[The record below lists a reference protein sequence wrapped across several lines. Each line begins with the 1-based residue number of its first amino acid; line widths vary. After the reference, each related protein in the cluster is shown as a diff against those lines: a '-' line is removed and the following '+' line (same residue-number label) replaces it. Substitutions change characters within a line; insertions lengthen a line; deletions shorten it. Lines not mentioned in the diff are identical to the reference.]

1 MQGVEAAVL
10 RLATTVV
17 TVLAKSLLAKGA
29 GLVARP
35 VRPGGVLRRPRELTE
50 RETDRLVTALE
61 RRLADACRAA
71 PEPARHAA
79 ATAVADAFDRAGPLD
94 LELLLQLRLEPEALR
109 GHVLRADGA
118 RAGSAGPSS
127 PAREGR
133 PGAPAAAGL
142 GEVETALFDRLLD
155 HCCLHLT
162 EYVTALPEFAARSQ
176 VDLVRRSGELTDS
189 VADVRR
195 RLGPGPERLAAEFE
209 ERYVAFVQQ
218 THSRLQLFGVTL
230 SDAGAEWALD
240 AAYISL
246 TVSDV
251 SLRHDFEFP
260 ELPAEAV
267 RVEHALAHTSRL
279 LLRGPAGSGKSTLT
293 QWLATHAARRSFGPE
308 LADWNLCVPFVLRL
322 RALVRRAELPLPQ
335 DFLSSMG
342 NPLAGA
348 APEGW
353 VEGLLTSGRALV
365 LVDGVDEVPKALRKR
380 AETWLKHLVLAYPNA
395 RYVVTTRPSAVPD
408 GWLAPDGFRS
418 HSLLPMSRDDVQ
430 RFVRHWHRAAR
441 QEIGGRPSDQTTL
454 DSYEQAMLQAVTDRR
469 ELARLSTNPLM
480 CALLCALNRD
490 RRMHLPRARKDLYDA
505 ALEMLLVRR
514 DTERE
519 IQAVEGVELT
529 RDEQTLLLQE
539 LAYWLIRNGQTQ
551 ASREE
556 AVALLEDT
564 LAAMPQV
571 RDQGDADQVFRHLL
585 IRSGLLREPEA
596 GAVDFVHRT
605 FQDYLAAKAAVEA
618 RDFGLLADKAHDD
631 QWEDVVRMAVG
642 HARPDECA
650 RLLRRILRRADR
662 VKKHRHRLNLLA
674 AACLEHAPRLDPAV
688 REDIEGRLE
697 ELVPPWDFE
706 EAEELARAGELVLD
720 LLPRNLTDLE
730 EESAAAVVRTL
741 CLIGGPTAL
750 GHLRRHRGDQRPM
763 IEVQLSRG
771 WAHFDAEEYVDSV
784 LSHVRGVSFLNVQSG
799 EETAQLHQ
807 LPHFKRINVHGSLHA
822 FRDLPHDMT
831 ALALINNP
839 HLDDLS
845 PLSRFA
851 QLDDLGLHRCPKVTD
866 LAPLASTGLTG
877 LSLYDT
883 AVKGLEPLRHLPQLT
898 RLNMT
903 PGGEL
908 LDLATLPVGPQ
919 LTTLRLHGY
928 DEVHLQGIERWP
940 DLQVLAVSGVTRA
953 EELQHLTHLPNLAQL
968 AVDSHPDPDLEA
980 LAALENL
987 RNLHLVFCALPRGLA
1002 AMPAL
1007 TNCTHLFLWGCH
1019 APDPIDLAPLRDM
1032 PNLTV
1037 KVQDTPV
1044 INDHLIPP
1052 ERLIRPRQRPRR

>member
-35 VRPGGVLRRPRELTE
+35 VRPGGVLRRPRKLTGQ
-50 RETDRLVTALE
+50 ETDRLVTALE
-61 RRLADACRAA
+61 QRLADACDTA

-118 RAGSAGPSS
+118 GAGSSGPPP
-127 PAREGR
+127 PAQDGR

-246 TVSDV
+246 TVNDV
-251 SLRHDFEFP
+251 SLRHDFP
-260 ELPAEAV
+260 ELPTEAV

-380 AETWLKHLVLAYPNA
+380 AETWLKHLVLAFPHA

-418 HSLLPMSRDDVQ
+418 HSLLPMGRDDVQ

-441 QEIGGRPSDQTTL
+441 QEIGGRPWDQTTL

-490 RRMHLPRARKDLYDA
+490 RRMHLPRARKDLYEA

-551 ASREE
+551 ASQEE

-571 RDQGDADQVFRHLL
+571 HDQGDADQVFRHLL

-618 RDFGLLADKAHDD
+618 RDFGLLADKAYDD

-650 RLLRRILRRADR
+650 RLLHRADR

-688 REDIEGRLE
+688 REEVEGRLG
-697 ELVPPWDFE
+697 ELVPPWNFE

-720 LLPRNLTDLE
+720 LLPRDLTDLE
-730 EESAAAVVRTL
+730 EESAAAVVWTL
-741 CLIGGPTAL
+741 CLIGGPAAL
-750 GHLRRHRGDQRPM
+750 GHLRRHRGDRRPM
-763 IEVQLSRG
+763 VENQLWHG
-771 WAHFDAEEYVDSV
+771 WPHFDAEEYVDSV
-784 LSHVRGVSFLNVQSG
+784 LSHVRGRSFLSVWSA
-799 EETAQLHQ
+799 EEAAQLHR
-807 LPHFKRINVHGSLHA
+807 LPQFTRISVPDPIDV
-822 FRDLPHDMT
+822 FRHLPHDLA
-831 ALALINNP
+831 ALRLIDNP
-839 HLDDLS
+839 YFDDLS
-845 PLSRFA
+845 LLSRFD
-851 QLDDLGLHRCPKVTD
+851 QLDDLGLHGCPQVTD

-877 LSLYDT
+877 LSLYGT
-883 AVKGLEPLRHLPQLT
+883 AVKDLKPLRHLPRLT
-898 RLNMT
+898 RLDMSQ
-903 PGGEL
+903 GGEL
-908 LDLATLPVGPQ
+908 LDLAALPVGPQ
-919 LTTLRLHGY
+919 LTTLRLHDY
-928 DEVHLQGIERWP
+928 DEVYLRGIERWP
-940 DLQVLAVSGVTRA
+940 NLQTLAVSGTTRA
-953 EELQHLTHLPNLAQL
+953 EELHRLSRLPNLAQL

-987 RNLHLVFCALPRGLA
+987 RILHLVFCALPRGLA
-1002 AMPAL
+1002 AMPELA
-1007 TNCTHLFLWGCH
+1007 NCTHLFLSGCH
-1019 APDPIDLAPLRDM
+1019 APGPIDLAPLHDM

-1037 KVQDTPV
+1037 KVLDTPV
-1044 INDHLIPP
+1044 VNDHLIPP
-1052 ERLIRPRQRPRR
+1052 ERLIRARERPRR